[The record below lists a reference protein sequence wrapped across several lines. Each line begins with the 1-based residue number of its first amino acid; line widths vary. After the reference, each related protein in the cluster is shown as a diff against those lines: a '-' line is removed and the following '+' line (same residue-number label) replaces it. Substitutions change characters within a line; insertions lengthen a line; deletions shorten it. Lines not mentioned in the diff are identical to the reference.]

1 MIYYP
6 ANEARARGSGLTQEQ
21 RQAGQ
26 MAQQMQQGQ
35 YALPPPNPEAY
46 VPLIPQYEARVPLIP
61 EYVHRMGF
69 GEISLFVPP
78 QPSPAPAIRDIP
90 MYPQRRRSRS
100 NSAGR
105 IRSVPPTDRNMEEDR
120 PNLRRGLGIAP
131 AATVAPT
138 PQRRSSRSNSR
149 GGLRT
154 RWESEGNPFA
164 GVARRGQLGDTPFVP
179 VAPVAPKMAPRPVD
193 PNVRLRYPPSMP
205 APQAIAAQPQQEPP
219 QRARPRPSRATPM
232 AMANLPKPKP
242 VRLGSVP
249 SKRDRTWPSP
259 ERRQKPRPSLRS
271 DKPRRPLK

>member
-1 MIYYP
+1 M
-6 ANEARARGSGLTQEQ
+6 
-21 RQAGQ
+21 
-26 MAQQMQQGQ
+26 
-35 YALPPPNPEAY
+35 
-46 VPLIPQYEARVPLIP
+46 
-61 EYVHRMGF
+61 
-69 GEISLFVPP
+69 SLFVPP

-193 PNVRLRYPPSMP
+193 PNVRLGYPPGMP
-205 APQAIAAQPQQEPP
+205 APQASLSSSPADHAGAVVANRPVAKAPMRPDDTRRMLDRSRLSGALAHSRSPP
-219 QRARPRPSRATPM
+219 
-232 AMANLPKPKP
+232 PKAPK
-242 VRLGSVP
+242 R
-249 SKRDRTWPSP
+249 K
-259 ERRQKPRPSLRS
+259 
-271 DKPRRPLK
+271 LK

>member
-6 ANEARARGSGLTQEQ
+6 ANQARASGSGLTPDQ

-26 MAQQMQQGQ
+26 MAQQGQ

-46 VPLIPQYEARVPLIP
+46 VPLIPQYEARVPPIP

-69 GEISLFVPP
+69 GEMSLFVPP
-78 QPSPAPAIRDIP
+78 QPSPAPSIRDIP

-105 IRSVPPTDRNMEEDR
+105 IRSVPPTDRNMDEDR

-131 AATVAPT
+131 ATTVAPT

-193 PNVRLRYPPSMP
+193 PNVRLGYPPSMP
-205 APQAIAAQPQQEPP
+205 APQA
-219 QRARPRPSRATPM
+219 RARPSRPSRATPI

-242 VRLGSVP
+242 ARIGSVP

-259 ERRQKPRPSLRS
+259 ERRQKPRPSPRS

>member
-69 GEISLFVPP
+69 GEMSLFVPP
-78 QPSPAPAIRDIP
+78 QPSPAPSIRDIP
-90 MYPQRRRSRS
+90 MYQQRRRSRS

-120 PNLRRGLGIAP
+120 PNPRRGSGIAP

-164 GVARRGQLGDTPFVP
+164 GVARRGQLGDTPFAP

-193 PNVRLRYPPSMP
+193 PNVRLGYPPGMP
-205 APQAIAAQPQQEPP
+205 APQA
-219 QRARPRPSRATPM
+219 RATPPL
-232 AMANLPKPKP
+232 ASASSAPADHAGAGVATRPGDIRRVLSRSRLSGALSDGTRPYTAPPPKAPK
-242 VRLGSVP
+242 R
-249 SKRDRTWPSP
+249 K
-259 ERRQKPRPSLRS
+259 
-271 DKPRRPLK
+271 LK